1 MTLHRIRKGLD
12 LPLAG
17 APIQAVEP
25 AAAVRH
31 VALLGADSV
40 GLKPSL
46 FVQAGERVRTG
57 QPVYEDRKLAGVR
70 YTAPATGT
78 VVAVHRGERRAFV
91 SLVVAVD
98 PAAGDD
104 AVAFPSFSGRPVAA
118 LAADDVRA
126 LLLESGLWTA
136 LRARPFGR
144 VADPATAPRSIFVTA
159 TDTHPHAPDLAVALE
174 GRGDDFRDGVAA
186 LAKLTPG
193 RVFVCTGAEA
203 ALPVPDDPRIA
214 VERFAGP
221 HPTGT
226 VGVHIHLLDPV
237 DHGRIAWHAGAQDVA
252 AIGRLLRTGKL
263 DTSRVVAIGGP
274 GALRPRLLRTRLGAS
289 IDELARGELRP
300 GAQRTISGS
309 VLGGRTAA
317 GEAEGFLGRYH
328 QQVAVVPEAGER
340 EMFGYITP
348 GANKFSIWNVVVGA
362 LARRPLALDTS
373 TNGGVRAMVPIGSY
387 ERVMPMDILPT
398 FLLRA
403 LATGDIER
411 AEALGAL
418 ELDEEDLALATF
430 VDPGKTEWGPLL
442 RAMLERIRKEEES
455 EHHG

>member
-17 APIQAVEP
+17 APAQSVEP
-25 AAAVRH
+25 APAVRR
-31 VALLGADSV
+31 VALLAADSV
-40 GLKPSL
+40 GMKPSL
-46 FVQAGERVRTG
+46 LVQPGDRVRTG
-57 QPVYEDRKLAGVR
+57 QPVCEDRKLPGVR
-70 YTAPATGT
+70 YTAPAAGT
-78 VVAVHRGERRAFV
+78 VEAVHRGERRAFV

-98 PAAGDD
+98 PQERDD
-104 AVAFPSFSGRPVAA
+104 AVGFASFSGRPVDA
-118 LAADDVRA
+118 LGGDDVRA

-159 TDTHPHAPDLAVALE
+159 LDTHPHAPDLRVALD

-186 LAKLTPG
+186 LAKLTSG
-193 RVFVCTGAEA
+193 RVYVCTDASA
-203 ALPVPDDPRIA
+203 ALPAPDDPRVA

-221 HPTGT
+221 HPAGT
-226 VGVHIHLLDPV
+226 VGLHIHLLDPV
-237 DHGRIAWHAGAQDVA
+237 DHGRTVWHAGAQDVA
-252 AIGRLLRTGKL
+252 AIGHLLRTGRL
-263 DTSRVVAIGGP
+263 DTGRVVALGGP
-274 GALRPRLLRTRLGAS
+274 GALRPRLVRTRLGAS
-289 IDELARGELRP
+289 IDELVRGEMRP
-300 GAQRTISGS
+300 GTQRTISGS

-317 GEAEGFLGRYH
+317 GDAEGYLGRYH
-328 QQVAVVPEAGER
+328 QQVAILPEARER

-348 GANKFSIWNVVVGA
+348 GTNKFSIWNVVVGA

-373 TNGGVRAMVPIGSY
+373 TNGGLRAMVPIGSY
-387 ERVMPMDILPT
+387 ERVMPMDLMPT

-403 LATGDIER
+403 LATGDVER

-430 VDPGKTEWGPLL
+430 VDPGKTEWGPQL